1 MVCLNRNNISFY
13 IYIDII
19 DYKVLVVLMILFY
32 FRALARKENAAEGV
46 GGTVS
51 LSVSS
56 MGDQG
61 ANALEHLQY
70 LG

>member
-32 FRALARKENAAEGV
+32 FRALARKENATEGV
-46 GGTVS
+46 GWTVS
-51 LSVSS
+51 LSVGS
-56 MGDQG
+56 MGEQG
-61 ANALEHLQY
+61 ANPLEHLQY

>member
-1 MVCLNRNNISFY
+1 
-13 IYIDII
+13 
-19 DYKVLVVLMILFY
+19 MILFY